1 MSAGARILWA
11 DMVIGKTTA
20 LKQLMREIE
29 QLQALIRADYEEEII
44 ERDVK

>member
-20 LKQLMREIE
+20 MKNLMREIE
-29 QLQALIRADYEEEII
+29 QLQALIRADLETEIEEMKE
-44 ERDVK
+44 